1 MHRHG
6 YQGRKLHRDSAQ
18 RTALLRGFAISLI
31 EHGAIE
37 TTLPRAKELVPFI
50 EPIITKAKK
59 GVLAGRRAVLSALD
73 NQRATMV
80 LVDQLAPQMGGRVSG
95 HVRITRTR
103 LRVGD
108 NAQMAKVSFVDEL
121 DRERSGKK
129 EEGSKSAATTKAKA
143 SSVKSN
149 SKVKSV
155 RKTSSVDRRTSN
167 IDSTP
172 RKIAA
177 SDKHLSHKPTVS
189 VRKSGER

>member
-59 GVLAGRRAVLSALD
+59 GDLASRRAVLSALD
-73 NQRATMV
+73 NQAATMT
-80 LVDQLAPQMGGRVSG
+80 LVDQLVPQMGGRVSG

-108 NAQMAKVSFVDEL
+108 NAQLARVSFVDEL
-121 DRERSGKK
+121 DREGSVKK
-129 EEGSKSAATTKAKA
+129 EAESKPAASKTKTTP
-143 SSVKSN
+143 VKTD
-149 SKVKSV
+149 SKVKTSNV
-155 RKTSSVDRRTSN
+155 NSPAGGRVSSVTSA
-167 IDSTP
+167 P
-172 RKIAA
+172 RKVAA
-177 SDKHLSHKPTVS
+177 ADKHLSHKPTVS
-189 VRKSGER
+189 VRKSGDR